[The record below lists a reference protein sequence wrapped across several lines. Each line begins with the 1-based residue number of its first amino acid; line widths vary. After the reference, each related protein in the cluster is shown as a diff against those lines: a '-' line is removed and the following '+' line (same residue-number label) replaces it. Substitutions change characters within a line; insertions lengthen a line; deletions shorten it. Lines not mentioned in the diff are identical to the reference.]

1 MEQVLH
7 LEADVCI
14 VGGGVMGAATAYAIC
29 RMTEQKI
36 ILLDRYGLG
45 NEYCSSNDVNR
56 VFRYAYG
63 NDSYYTKMAI
73 ESLELWREIEKESR
87 QELLIPTGLLMLE
100 GEDQHANE
108 FNESSFDTL
117 TKLGLGAK
125 LYDEPELKKHF
136 PQFRT
141 RRGFFDPHGGV
152 LLAAKSLE
160 TMASQ
165 ARAKGARILE
175 KHVTAFRD
183 NSGLEIET
191 SEGQTIRAQKL
202 VVTVGP
208 WSNGFLK
215 NGLTGITPTR
225 QQVVYLRPPGDIEK
239 FRPTSC
245 PVFFTDH
252 HYGLPAAGIDGVKI
266 SNKELIDPVDPEAAS
281 RLVDREQIEQCRTA
295 CRSFIPDLADGE
307 VVKSKVCLYDMTSNS
322 DFVVDRD
329 PEDSDIVYGYGFS
342 GHGFKFAPLVGK
354 LLAELALDRKPSF
367 DLTRFSSRNSH
378 RKPQVT
384 RSHLG
389 KGE

>member
-1 MEQVLH
+1 
-7 LEADVCI
+7 
-14 VGGGVMGAATAYAIC
+14 MGAATAYAIS
-29 RMTEQKI
+29 RMTEKKI

-108 FNESSFDTL
+108 FNESSFNTL

-125 LYDEPELKKHF
+125 LYDEPELKKDF

-175 KHVTAFRD
+175 KRVTSFRD
-183 NSGLEIET
+183 RSGR
-191 SEGQTIRAQKL
+191 SEERR
-202 VVTVGP
+202 VG
-208 WSNGFLK
+208 
-215 NGLTGITPTR
+215 
-225 QQVVYLRPPGDIEK
+225 
-239 FRPTSC
+239 
-245 PVFFTDH
+245 
-252 HYGLPAAGIDGVKI
+252 
-266 SNKELIDPVDPEAAS
+266 KE
-281 RLVDREQIEQCRTA
+281 
-295 CRSFIPDLADGE
+295 CRSRWSQD
-307 VVKSKVCLYDMTSNS
+307 
-322 DFVVDRD
+322 
-329 PEDSDIVYGYGFS
+329 
-342 GHGFKFAPLVGK
+342 
-354 LLAELALDRKPSF
+354 
-367 DLTRFSSRNSH
+367 
-378 RKPQVT
+378 Q
-384 RSHLG
+384 
-389 KGE
+389 